1 MNPRLF
7 AAFLAAALVL
17 LVAWLS
23 LGPFQSEP
31 AGPAAPVEETPLVR
45 EPVEAATAGRAV
57 PQEEPPPPQ
66 EEAAIPEEEPDPA
79 PEIVVLDP
87 AQEPVGGAEVHFWVG
102 NQGRGGNPGADER
115 VRLTDVF
122 GVTALPSELDA
133 GETLVL
139 AEKAGVGSTG
149 SMRMLSLDEDEHGRR
164 VMRLRPE
171 GVVRGI
177 VIHGT
182 GQPIPGARV
191 EFKSAGVL
199 VPGGEARLPEP
210 RVTDEEGRF
219 SFTMTSGFP
228 VKLTAHSTFG
238 SSPTVR
244 VRVTEGE
251 DQDVVLV
258 LKSAAYRVTGVLLDP
273 AGEPIAG
280 EVKLIQVVPHELSRT
295 IRDPV
300 RMEARTGEDGRFEL
314 SPGQPGTFRLVG
326 MEESYCTAEA
336 IDVTLDEARRQA
348 EIALRL
354 VDPTTIRGTVV
365 WADGRPLS
373 KIGLTASL
381 SKGKPQ
387 LQGREYPRLVSLYG
401 QGGINF
407 TDEEGRFEVEL
418 TRPGFYYD
426 IWCFPDPE
434 RRYAIVKERGV
445 PAGEQNVRIV
455 VTEER
460 MRGGWVEG
468 RVIDD
473 ATREPV
479 TSYNM
484 LLYHLEGLDEWGN
497 KYFSFED
504 PEGRFELE
512 GLEPGDEYTIRV
524 YSVDDRVA
532 GRLPPWTA
540 TLEGTQLE
548 VKLYAP
554 SRLEIEVL
562 DAAGSPR
569 VGARVRLVVAD
580 YPTGGTPVPEP
591 TDRRGI
597 ATFTRSPGTYRV
609 FVEIDGEETDAGLV
623 EVAPASES
631 TFRVT
636 R

>member
-1 MNPRLF
+1 VNPRLL

-17 LVAWLS
+17 LAAWLS

-31 AGPAAPVEETPLVR
+31 AGPAAPAEETPPAR
-45 EPVEAATAGRAV
+45 EPVEAATAGRAAL
-57 PQEEPPPPQ
+57 QEEPPPPQ

-87 AQEPVGGAEVHFWVG
+87 AQEPVGGAEVHFWIG

-133 GETLVL
+133 GEALAL
-139 AEKAGVGSTG
+139 AEKEGVGSTG

-244 VRVTEGE
+244 VRVKESG

-280 EVKLIQVVPHELSRT
+280 EVKLIQVVPHELPRT

-336 IDVTLDEARRQA
+336 IDVTLDGARRQA

-354 VDPTTIRGTVV
+354 LSPATIRGTIV

-373 KIGLTASL
+373 KTGLTVPF
-381 SKGKPQ
+381 SKGNPQ
-387 LQGREYPRLVSLYG
+387 LQGREYPGLVSLYQ
-401 QGGINF
+401 QGGIIF

-418 TRPGFYYD
+418 VRPGFYYD
-426 IWCFPDPE
+426 IWCFPDPD

-445 PAGEQNVRIV
+445 LAGEQDVRIV

-460 MRGGWVEG
+460 MRGGWAEG
-468 RVIDD
+468 RVVDD
-473 ATREPV
+473 ATGELAPYR
-479 TSYNM
+479 M
-484 LLYHLEGLDEWGN
+484 LLYHREGPEEWSN
-497 KYFSFED
+497 RSFMFED
-504 PEGRFELE
+504 PDGRFELE
-512 GLEPGDEYTIRV
+512 GLKPGDEYTIRV
-524 YSVDDRVA
+524 YSADDRVA

-540 TLEGTQLE
+540 TLEGTRLE
-548 VKLYAP
+548 ARLYAP
-554 SRLEIEVL
+554 SRLEIEIL
-562 DAAGSPR
+562 DPSGAPR
-569 VGARVRLVVAD
+569 VGAAVRLVVAD
-580 YPTGGTPVPEP
+580 FPTGGTPVPEP
-591 TDRRGI
+591 ADRRGI
-597 ATFTRSPGTYRV
+597 VTYDTLPPGSYRV
-609 FVEIDGEETDAGLV
+609 FVEFDGEQTDAGLV

-636 R
+636 L